1 MNIFCSCAVV
11 FDFEELLLLISSD
24 CLNVYMFVGCRFFTH
39 SQRSSQMAYL
49 ASHVYGDVS
58 WDLIPALSGVVY
70 FKCMAADS
78 QEFVFHKQQACL
90 INGKVYTQLKY
101 FF

>member
-1 MNIFCSCAVV
+1 MCIC
-11 FDFEELLLLISSD
+11 LLD
-24 CLNVYMFVGCRFFTH
+24 ADFFTH
-39 SQRSSQMAYL
+39 IQRSSQMAYL